1 MFNKYFIFVVL
12 SFITLKYCF
21 AQQNIGGVINDYS
34 RVTNI
39 TFPNCDICDQSD
51 ACLNAIQ
58 VLNPQFFSAGDRVL
72 IIQMAGANIIT
83 TNTANAGQVTA
94 INNAGNYEFFTVKEV
109 VGNTVYPNRKLGRTY
124 DAPGLVQLVRIPTYT
139 GNVNVTSQLTALPWN
154 PNLSIGG
161 VLALFVEGDLILNAD
176 LNVQGMGYI
185 GTIVN
190 VNGSPDNCGINPNTQ
205 FVKPANDVDVSPKG
219 NGIVLDNPLFNG
231 GRAPKANGGGGGVSG
246 DSGGGGGSN
255 YGAGGRGGDRWCD
268 MTNRAGGLGGISLLP
283 FLQQNKVFLGGAGG
297 SGFVTSGAVAEAAD
311 GGGIIVVKANSI
323 VGNGF
328 TINARGTS
336 PLQIGG
342 GIDGGGG
349 GGAGGTIALAVDA
362 IVGNLNVDVS
372 GGNGQSLGTPVLH
385 GPGGGGGGGALLH
398 TLESFPTT
406 VNVRFNGGNPGFHS
420 GNNSTNSNNA
430 LPGEPGGIVYSPNVI
445 REFNIG
451 TIDVKNTI
459 CTACNG
465 EILFKDFNSTGNLRY
480 SINGG
485 QTFQDSPLFK
495 NLCEDTFVVNVLDEL
510 GCVYDTIITNQ
521 TDTLALLLDIGK
533 DTTLCKGTY
542 VVVGYQGDEIAKYYW
557 NTGAL
562 TPYITVHHSGKYT
575 LNVLD
580 TLGCPGLDSLQL
592 LFLPFAELKLPN
604 DTVLCVGDSLWIA
617 AQSQNF
623 TVLWNTGAQTDSIL
637 VKEKGWYKVIVSNVI
652 GCSVSDSVFVRFSE
666 PTVQLPN
673 DTSICINT
681 FPLNIVA
688 RATNFQS
695 FLWQNNSTANNFS
708 IPNAGKYFIEAI
720 DEWGCKA
727 KDSITVG
734 FYSLPTPVLR
744 ADTTICFGEK
754 VRLNLPNIY
763 TNYAWNPTGFS
774 GNSIEVNLA
783 GQYSVEVTDNN
794 GCKGC
799 DTFNL
804 TVNPL
809 PKPNLGKDT
818 SVCFGE
824 NITLKPTQ
832 AFSQYKWLPNNEITN
847 QITVSIANTYI
858 LTVTNNFNCIGKDTI
873 IVGIDTLPVISLGP
887 DKTICANDSV
897 SIGVN
902 NLYVTY
908 NWLPNIGNKSTI
920 VVKNSG
926 NYQLQVID
934 ANGCKGRAS
943 VNVFVQ
949 NLPQPNL
956 GVEITICKG
965 DSVLLN
971 PGDFDKYF
979 WLQNNVNTKTVWVK
993 NAQKYIVEVAD
1004 NNNCKAK
1011 DTIEIKHQILQL
1023 DLAPI
1028 FYTCANERVTISPT
1042 TIDPLIT
1049 NLQWNTNQT
1058 GSSITTGFSGK
1069 YWINGTSALG
1079 CSVGDTTEL
1088 ISVPYPQNF
1097 ISGDSIACEGDL
1109 VQLSL
1114 VTDAQNF
1121 VWKDGVSS
1129 RNYSVNQTGWYG
1141 ITAQNT
1147 LGSKTCVTKDSV
1159 KVTFYDYPNL
1169 INTPKQI
1176 FCFNYGDAF
1185 NVQTN
1190 IQANWFVWD
1199 NNLPSN
1205 SAIKE
1210 VKQSGLYNVIAYNHP
1225 FCTITQDIEV
1235 EELCPMR
1242 LFVPNAFTPNDD
1254 NLNET
1259 FKPVAVNF
1267 IDYEIFIFNRWGE
1280 LIYQSQDIES
1290 PWNGTYLGNP
1300 VQQDVYVW
1308 LIIISGLN
1316 NDLQKQNQQHTGT
1329 VTLYR

>member
-652 GCSVSDSVFVRFSE
+652 GCSVSDSVFVRFTE

-783 GQYSVEVTDNN
+783 GQYSVEVTDYN

-1058 GSSITTGFSGK
+1058 EKSITTGVSGK
-1069 YWINGTSALG
+1069 YWIKGTSALG
-1079 CSVGDTTEL
+1079 CSVSDTTEL

-1176 FCFNYGDAF
+1176 FCFEYGDAF

-1267 IDYEIFIFNRWGE
+1267 INYEIFIFNRWGE

-1308 LIIISGLN
+1308 LIKISGLN
-1316 NDLQKQNQQHTGT
+1316 NDLQNQKQQHTGT